1 VWLPNNPGRSWS
13 CEQCTA
19 KKGLRELRG
28 NCGGTFKRGLPCLE
42 EDDKG
47 LYIPGYRVVPGSN
60 ENYSDQKIRSCPV
73 ALANLVSPIVS
84 SFHKHKKGIITLKDM
99 YENPSC
105 AVVDAFEML
114 EYEYEALKLF
124 NQIQASKES

>member
-28 NCGGTFKRGLPCLE
+28 NCGGAFKRGLPCLE
-42 EDDKG
+42 EDDTG

-73 ALANLVSPIVS
+73 ALANLVSPVVS

-114 EYEYEALKLF
+114 EYEYESLKLF

>member
-28 NCGGTFKRGLPCLE
+28 NCGGTLKRGLPCLE